1 MSTKEYVIL
10 VNENDQPLG
19 LEEKMKAHE
28 EGLLHRAFSIFL
40 WNDKGQMLLQQ
51 RALEKYHCG
60 GLWTNACCSHPRE
73 GELTGAAATRRLRE
87 ELGIEVPLQKAFEF
101 TYRADM
107 GNGLVEHE
115 FDHVWTGTYSGAVPF
130 DPAEVKDIRYLS
142 MEEIQVWLQERPQ
155 EFTPWFRIAWP
166 LIQDWKRASKNKE
179 DKS

>member
-1 MSTKEYVIL
+1 MSTNEYVIL

-19 LEEKMKAHE
+19 VEEKMKAHE

-40 WNDKGQMLLQQ
+40 WNEEGEMLLQQ
-51 RALEKYHCG
+51 RALDKYHCG

-73 GELTGAAATRRLRE
+73 GELTERAAIRRLRE

-115 FDHVWTGTYSGAVPF
+115 FDHVWAGTYSGAIPF
-130 DPAEVKDIRYLS
+130 DPAEVKDTRYLS
-142 MEEIQVWLQERPQ
+142 MAEIQAWLQERPQ

-166 LIQDWKRASKNKE
+166 LIKDWKSGSKNKE